1 MSHSE
6 DTSLD
11 SNQKC
16 LSTVIEEDDTS
27 QVGEEEPVSSPE
39 DDYSQQVAMQPS
51 SGPSSQAVRVQI
63 VGTPDD
69 SYSTL
74 SGTYAE
80 AQTAQPSKV
89 PSSLKVRTETEAG
102 QEESYSTI
110 SGIYDDPEI
119 VAVKSGNAQVSL
131 TVRTDTEPGP
141 EDHYSTVSGIYND
154 PEPVIQP
161 GNAPTSL
168 TKAAASPED
177 CYSTISGIYEEAET
191 VEKQPHDDQPG
202 RTTEQERIRSP
213 EASSDRADPQL
224 EMPGKYT
231 SHQHITFAVG
241 GSGQKMLRGIAVSSG
256 NEIFV
261 ADSYKNKV
269 HIHNMEGAYVHH
281 FSTLLPGHPDREMMP
296 QDVSVDGKD
305 NLWVMGRISL
315 LCYRVVQYSRDGQG
329 LFMLEPQCGM
339 RFGGI
344 AVDPRNNNIVL
355 RRRDRKFE
363 ICIYRP
369 DGSFVW
375 KFGEGLYAQASFVA
389 VNIDGSILMPSDN
402 TIHAYNQ
409 TGSVLFTFGD
419 HGSHG
424 GGLRGICT
432 DSSGHVIIANR
443 RNRRVTVF
451 TSRGLF
457 VRHVD
462 IGLKTV
468 ERVAVGP
475 EGHLVITYQ
484 NDDTITVFTSY

>member
-1 MSHSE
+1 MG
-6 DTSLD
+6 DL
-11 SNQKC
+11 
-16 LSTVIEEDDTS
+16 
-27 QVGEEEPVSSPE
+27 EPVF
-39 DDYSQQVAMQPS
+39 
-51 SGPSSQAVRVQI
+51 
-63 VGTPDD
+63 
-69 SYSTL
+69 
-74 SGTYAE
+74 
-80 AQTAQPSKV
+80 
-89 PSSLKVRTETEAG
+89 
-102 QEESYSTI
+102 
-110 SGIYDDPEI
+110 
-119 VAVKSGNAQVSL
+119 
-131 TVRTDTEPGP
+131 
-141 EDHYSTVSGIYND
+141 DH
-154 PEPVIQP
+154 
-161 GNAPTSL
+161 
-168 TKAAASPED
+168 
-177 CYSTISGIYEEAET
+177 
-191 VEKQPHDDQPG
+191 
-202 RTTEQERIRSP
+202 RERIRCP
-213 EASSDRADPQL
+213 EASSDRTAPPIDNVGEESLLCFSSRASLVRAFITVSVVAVALAVTLFGLFIGGHMKNRLLDHHNTPPPWDNEPTIVPGIPSDRSWQDTWFSTTNTTAVPGSAYTAASVNASTQGRITNTTSAL
-224 EMPGKYT
+224 EPTTVTATHHHTHEVLFNAYNTNETTGKYT
-231 SHQHITFAVG
+231 SRQHITFAVG

-261 ADSYKNKV
+261 ADSYKNQV
-269 HIHNMEGAYVHH
+269 HIHNMVGAYVHH

-296 QDVSVDGKD
+296 QGVSVDGKD

-329 LFMLEPQCGM
+329 LFMLEPQCGL

-363 ICIYRP
+363 VIIYRP

-375 KFGEGLYAQASFVA
+375 KFGERLYGLSSFIA
-389 VNIDGSILMPSDN
+389 VNIDGSILMPMDN
-402 TIHAYNQ
+402 MIHAYNH

-424 GGLRGICT
+424 GGMRGICT

-468 ERVAVGP
+468 EHVAVGP
-475 EGHLVITYQ
+475 KGHLVITYQ